1 MNIEPANDVNT
12 KKFFKEKAAYDKIY
26 KDFAKPSRSKKNKK
40 GSESKTSKDL
50 KKEHRMKA
58 KMNYVFEITP
68 EKYKI
73 EYVGTNKKDL
83 VVPRIKKLP
92 LSSMIDAL
100 DEESKAIKASM
111 MDTKYKLY
119 YELFDLALADDKVTH
134 LDSIQKKLDENEKKV
149 NNLRKSLQIEN
160 LKLNEH
166 KKQLQSRKKDII
178 SEIKGLGNDAPIAQ
192 KRELLKDYNAICN
205 ELYVLL
211 DESKKQ
217 SFQEIDVNLS
227 QNTKATKQ
235 KPVRPVIEVDE

>member
-1 MNIEPANDVNT
+1 VNT

-26 KDFAKPSRSKKNKK
+26 KDFAKSSPSKKNKK
-40 GSESKTSKDL
+40 RSETKTNKEQ
-50 KKEHRMKA
+50 KKEQRMKA
-58 KMNYVFEITP
+58 KMNYIFEITP
-68 EKYKI
+68 EQYKL
-73 EYVGTNKKDL
+73 EYVGTKKKDL
-83 VVPRIKKLP
+83 IIPRIKKLP
-92 LSSMIDAL
+92 LSTMIETL

-119 YELFDLALADDKVTH
+119 YELFDLALAEDKVTH

-149 NNLRKSLQIEN
+149 NNLRKSMQIDN

-192 KRELLKDYNAICN
+192 KRELLKDYNNVCY
-205 ELYVLL
+205 ELYELL
-211 DESKKQ
+211 SESKKQ
-217 SFQEIDVNLS
+217 SFQEIDVNLA

-235 KPVRPVIEVDE
+235 KPVRESIPLDE